1 MGLGSGW
8 QLQAAEQGA
17 GGGTG
22 NLENMVKRRPHGQG
36 QAGKDAPYL
45 AEEFL
50 HEGLGPAAVNR
61 PLLGG
66 VADVSSMKQQRQ
78 GLGLVN
84 PVGAGGKG
92 RETDPLGK
100 GSLGHS

>member
-1 MGLGSGW
+1 M
-8 QLQAAEQGA
+8 
-17 GGGTG
+17 
-22 NLENMVKRRPHGQG
+22 
-36 QAGKDAPYL
+36 
-45 AEEFL
+45 
-50 HEGLGPAAVNR
+50 NR

-100 GSLGHS
+100 GSLDHS